1 MKVIDSGRI
10 IRLPLAQ
17 NYRNI
22 ATFVTVAGATHAATT
37 SFP

>member
-10 IRLPLAQ
+10 IRLPPLQ

-22 ATFVTVAGATHAATT
+22 ATYVTAAGVTHAATT